1 MCVDANQVLCVL
13 CVKTNQAE
21 LAAAHAA
28 AVDAARAAFA
38 RWVPM
43 VLYSLPLRTD
53 TFGGARFVSG

>member
-1 MCVDANQVLCVL
+1 L